1 MIYVNPKATNSDLAD
16 LCINLL
22 EVTNQAESDLCG
34 DQRTFHL
41 PRLRK
46 AFAGATMLF
55 PQAMIE
61 AMAEA
66 KDAWGDLIEPPD
78 ASDEPPVD
86 GKVTP

>member
-1 MIYVNPKATNSDLAD
+1 MIYVNPKATNSDLAN

-34 DQRTFHL
+34 EQRTFHM

-46 AFAGATMLF
+46 ALVGATMLF

-66 KDAWGDLIEPPD
+66 RDAYGDLLEPTEE
-78 ASDEPPVD
+78 DE
-86 GKVTP
+86 K